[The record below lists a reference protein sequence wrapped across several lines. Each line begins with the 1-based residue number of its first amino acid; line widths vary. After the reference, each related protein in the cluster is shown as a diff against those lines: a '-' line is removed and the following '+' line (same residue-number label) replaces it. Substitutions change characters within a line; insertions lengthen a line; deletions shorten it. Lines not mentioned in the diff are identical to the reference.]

1 VARRGPVTL
10 RLRDLERL
18 RAALRVIGACGAFH
32 DQRAQGIRSHTDILP
47 VMQASYLLVLI
58 VTVVGIA
65 ALSLYVLL
73 KLLAGQR

>member
-1 VARRGPVTL
+1 
-10 RLRDLERL
+10 
-18 RAALRVIGACGAFH
+18 
-32 DQRAQGIRSHTDILP
+32 
-47 VMQASYLLVLI
+47 MQASYLLVLI